1 MRFMRLL
8 LVPLLGLYAGTL
20 FAVTEQ
26 SQYNRINLQ
35 AEASEEVNNNRMQVQ
50 LSAQAENKDP
60 AVVAKQINTDMTW
73 AVQFVQPHKNIKTS
87 TGNYTIHTAYQK
99 SVFQHWVGQQ
109 SLILES
115 SDIEALSTLIGHL
128 QTRLQMKTVQ
138 FIVSPELRKNSED
151 KLISDALSAFK
162 ARALLIQ
169 KNMSA
174 KSYKLVNVSVNTTP
188 AGYTPVMMTEMRTSS
203 MMPSPAMKSGT
214 TELKVTVSGTIEL
227 ID

>member
-1 MRFMRLL
+1 
-8 LVPLLGLYAGTL
+8 
-20 FAVTEQ
+20 
-26 SQYNRINLQ
+26 
-35 AEASEEVNNNRMQVQ
+35 
-50 LSAQAENKDP
+50 
-60 AVVAKQINTDMTW
+60 
-73 AVQFVQPHKNIKTS
+73 
-87 TGNYTIHTAYQK
+87 
-99 SVFQHWVGQQ
+99 WVGQQ

-128 QTRLQMKTVQ
+128 QTRLQMKSVQ

-214 TELKVTVSGTIEL
+214 TEIKVTVSGTIEL